1 MKNAVIIAFT
11 SVIIATSTVALE
23 INESGSNYC
32 EGEGACGAGWVWDE
46 QAQECVKPPIS

>member
-23 INESGSNYC
+23 INESGSYYC
-32 EGEGACGAGWVWDE
+32 EGEGACGSGWVWDE
-46 QAQECVKPPIS
+46 QAQECVKSPIS

>member
-23 INESGSNYC
+23 INESSSYYC
-32 EGEGACGAGWVWDE
+32 EGACGAGWVWDE

>member
-11 SVIIATSTVALE
+11 SVIIATSTMALE
-23 INESGSNYC
+23 INESSSYYC

-46 QAQECVKPPIS
+46 QAEECVKPPIS

>member
-23 INESGSNYC
+23 INESGSYYC
-32 EGEGACGAGWVWDE
+32 EGEGACGAGWVGDGP
-46 QAQECVKPPIS
+46 AQGCVKPPIS